1 MTATQHSWNT
11 WNTWRVVL
19 VTNTVLLRKEMNIN
33 LLEFSIPNLN
43 FKCITLMSCSRIS
56 QLKIPGLSF
65 LYSSIFFSTSGVAT
79 RGLEPPITPGRMDP
93 VSWYRFSILETQ
105 PWLTRNCREMTQGRT
120 PAAAISMIFSLM
132 WLGKGRPLIKTPP
145 SWLTRPCPRNMK
157 NGTFNSVFPP
167 LLKLKINSLYYPR
180 KNHGPV
186 DDVELDAAR

>member
-1 MTATQHSWNT
+1 MTTTQHSWNAG
-11 WNTWRVVL
+11 NTRRVVL

-33 LLEFSIPNLN
+33 LLEFSIPN
-43 FKCITLMSCSRIS
+43 FKKCITLMSCSRIS

-157 NGTFNSVFPP
+157 NETFNSVFPP
-167 LLKLKINSLYYPR
+167 LLKLKINSL
-180 KNHGPV
+180 K
-186 DDVELDAAR
+186 